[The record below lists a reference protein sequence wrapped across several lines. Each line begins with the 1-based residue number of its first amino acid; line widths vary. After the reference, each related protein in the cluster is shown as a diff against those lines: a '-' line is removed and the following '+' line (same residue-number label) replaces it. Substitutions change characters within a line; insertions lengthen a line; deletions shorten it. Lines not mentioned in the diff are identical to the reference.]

1 MDDDRP
7 EPVVKIEPDYTPSHK
22 SSLPPRQPLKVGGR
36 LHHYWQTWQQKG
48 ASPYIVSLLKDG
60 LKLDFKEQP
69 PLTKTPIVMESYA
82 GDPVREAALRAAL
95 EELLEKDVLEE
106 VKDTN
111 SPGFYGR
118 LFIRPKPN
126 GKWRS
131 IIDLSELN
139 TYVNNPTF
147 HMESAISIQNQ
158 MRPGMVATSIDLT
171 DAYYHVPV
179 NYHYRKYMR
188 IALFGKV
195 LQFKAMP
202 MGLNVSARIFTKL
215 IMEVMRMVRAKGI
228 HIHAYLDDWLLKAW
242 AKDRRTLRA
251 QTRFVVQL
259 AEELGLLVNL
269 EKSELEPKDRTKYVG
284 VRYHLDLGLALP
296 PLETL
301 AEIENLIRKLLR
313 RRGGSAREWSSL
325 IGKLGSVMRQVQL
338 GPLHR
343 RPVQK
348 ILMSQWDQK
357 TQDWEEWVSMLPEYT
372 EAMKWWLDRKN
383 TTRGVSLS
391 PYCPDQVLYTDASKQ
406 GYGATLGSI
415 HIKESWNAQ
424 ERLLHSN
431 NLEMLAVI
439 KAVDRLAP
447 KIRGSSL
454 LINTDNTTVVA
465 TINRQG
471 GTKAW
476 NLTEMA
482 WTLWLKLDKLNC
494 QVRAKHIPGRLN
506 VTADALSRMSQVV
519 ATEWSLHQSAVELI
533 WQKWGTPQVDLFA
546 TQLNSKLQR
555 FVAPFPDQQAW
566 AVDAM
571 SISWDRMFCYAFP
584 PWNMMGEVLMKVRE
598 DQAEMIIVAPAW
610 PGRPWFPLLLD
621 LLVDQPLKLPD
632 AENLLYQAHSGRL
645 HNNVKLL
652 NLHAFRLSGKQ
663 SEARDIVTEWLS

>member
-1 MDDDRP
+1 MMTGTSPKAAEAEEPEVVEVVAPAAEEGTPRRQEEDDDRP

-179 NYHYRKYMR
+179 NYHYMKYMR

-242 AKDRRTLRA
+242 AKDR
-251 QTRFVVQL
+251 
-259 AEELGLLVNL
+259 
-269 EKSELEPKDRTKYVG
+269 LEPYKYPRDVVFLDDFPRTHLGKVDRG
-284 VRYHLDLGLALP
+284 ALA
-296 PLETL
+296 
-301 AEIENLIRKLLR
+301 R
-313 RRGGSAREWSSL
+313 
-325 IGKLGSVMRQVQL
+325 
-338 GPLHR
+338 HR
-343 RPVQK
+343 R
-348 ILMSQWDQK
+348 
-357 TQDWEEWVSMLPEYT
+357 
-372 EAMKWWLDRKN
+372 
-383 TTRGVSLS
+383 
-391 PYCPDQVLYTDASKQ
+391 
-406 GYGATLGSI
+406 
-415 HIKESWNAQ
+415 
-424 ERLLHSN
+424 
-431 NLEMLAVI
+431 
-439 KAVDRLAP
+439 
-447 KIRGSSL
+447 
-454 LINTDNTTVVA
+454 
-465 TINRQG
+465 
-471 GTKAW
+471 
-476 NLTEMA
+476 
-482 WTLWLKLDKLNC
+482 
-494 QVRAKHIPGRLN
+494 
-506 VTADALSRMSQVV
+506 
-519 ATEWSLHQSAVELI
+519 
-533 WQKWGTPQVDLFA
+533 
-546 TQLNSKLQR
+546 
-555 FVAPFPDQQAW
+555 
-566 AVDAM
+566 
-571 SISWDRMFCYAFP
+571 
-584 PWNMMGEVLMKVRE
+584 
-598 DQAEMIIVAPAW
+598 
-610 PGRPWFPLLLD
+610 
-621 LLVDQPLKLPD
+621 
-632 AENLLYQAHSGRL
+632 
-645 HNNVKLL
+645 
-652 NLHAFRLSGKQ
+652 
-663 SEARDIVTEWLS
+663 